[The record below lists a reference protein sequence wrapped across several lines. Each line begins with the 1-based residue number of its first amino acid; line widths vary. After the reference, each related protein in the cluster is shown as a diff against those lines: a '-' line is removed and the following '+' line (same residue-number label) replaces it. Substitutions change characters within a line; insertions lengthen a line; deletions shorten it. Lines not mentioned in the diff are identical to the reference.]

1 MKNRLMQ
8 ILRRA
13 ADQIVRT
20 QRYRMLR
27 AQLWDDAVQELQCGG
42 RCG

>member
-1 MKNRLMQ
+1 MKKRLKQM
-8 ILRRA
+8 LRRVA
-13 ADQIVRT
+13 ERMVRM

-27 AQLWDDAVQELQCGG
+27 AHLWNDAVQELQCGG